1 MAPIASAATSVL
13 KWRPGCAGAY
23 RCGGAAA
30 AAAAAAGLSLS
41 MMFAFVLCWV
51 FKMAHQSVR

>member
-13 KWRPGCAGAY
+13 QWRPGCAGAY

-30 AAAAAAGLSLS
+30 AAAAAAGARVLSTSSTPSL
-41 MMFAFVLCWV
+41 
-51 FKMAHQSVR
+51 